1 MANILHN
8 NDDLFDMILPVW
20 GQPRINLPV
29 WDKGRQMFI
38 TDEYE
43 SPAGHRSYLGVRISD
58 RFILVEKVGN
68 YHTHTYINSLQMLVY
83 DGKKLTTVAQL
94 DFDKQH
100 YEKQFIRE
108 MSERMLHGFLQS
120 QYQQQHRAISD
131 EELDNRVKALVDS
144 SYHELLD
151 EKTIPMLEAAS
162 SYLK

>member
-8 NDDLFDMILPVW
+8 NDDMLDMILPVW
-20 GQPRINLPV
+20 GQPRINLPI

-43 SPAGHRSYLGVRISD
+43 SPAGNRSYLGVRISD
-58 RFILVEKVGN
+58 RFVVVEKVGN
-68 YHTHTYINSLQMLVY
+68 YHSHTYINSLQMLVY
-83 DGKKLTTVAQL
+83 DGKKLTTVAQH

-100 YEKQFIRE
+100 YEKQLIRE
-108 MSERMLHGFLQS
+108 MTEQMLRGYLQS
-120 QYQQQHRAISD
+120 QYQQHRAISE
-131 EELDNRVKALVDS
+131 EELDKRVKALVDS